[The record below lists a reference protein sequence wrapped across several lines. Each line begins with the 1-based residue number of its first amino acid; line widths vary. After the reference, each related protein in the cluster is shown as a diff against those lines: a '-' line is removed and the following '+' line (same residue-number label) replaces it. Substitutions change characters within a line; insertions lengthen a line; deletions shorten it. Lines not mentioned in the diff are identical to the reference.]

1 MKQYL
6 AWQILSNQLVLFGA
20 VLYSAFLLSP
30 SSSLKEKE
38 TINSVFDLVL
48 SCERNRWEF
57 ALVIRNSMG
66 NDIWSIYN
74 YKYFKCNVA

>member
-6 AWQILSNQLVLFGA
+6 AWQILSKQMVIFGA
-20 VLYSAFLLSP
+20 VLYSAFLLSR

-38 TINSVFDLVL
+38 TINSMFDLVL
-48 SCERNRWEF
+48 KCEGNRWEF

-66 NDIWSIYN
+66 NEIWSIYN